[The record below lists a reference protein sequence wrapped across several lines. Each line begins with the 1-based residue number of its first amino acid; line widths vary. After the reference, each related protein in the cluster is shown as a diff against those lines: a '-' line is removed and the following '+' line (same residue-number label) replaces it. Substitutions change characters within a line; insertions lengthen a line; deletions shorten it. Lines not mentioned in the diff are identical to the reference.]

1 MKIRLIIFHTMV
13 LMIGSLVVYVGYEW
27 INGAPNPTG
36 DNYSKMSVG
45 QLLTQITL
53 SVLTFATLFFYMFGK
68 RIINWLHGPNL
79 TLIVRKDGV
88 HSVLATN
95 NSGIGNSD
103 VLRLYVHVENDSQ
116 MPATGCQLIANIVY
130 VSVDGLHYDCYQRWQ
145 TAKFQWVYSSRDNRF
160 EVDIR
165 KSLERYARIL
175 EIVQQDQSD
184 DSGDEGD
191 SECELINTYGAST
204 IEASWFVVQLPQ
216 IESCDT
222 RKRISIP
229 PQYRHIVLPITCV
242 SRERKAFTS
251 FIHVG
256 WRGVSVSQFQQPG
269 LLEIEVL
276 TKRQVEKLITK

>member
-1 MKIRLIIFHTMV
+1 MKLIIFYTIL
-13 LMIGSLVVYVGYEW
+13 LMIGIIVVYGGYEW
-27 INGAPNPTG
+27 INGAPCPID

-68 RIINWLHGPNL
+68 RIINWLHGPSL
-79 TLIVRKDGV
+79 TLIARKDGV

-95 NSGIGNSD
+95 HSGIGDSD

-145 TAKFQWVYSSRDNRF
+145 TAKFQWVYSSRDNKF

-184 DSGDEGD
+184 DSGDD
-191 SECELINTYGAST
+191 SDSGYESDSAYGAST
-204 IEASWFVVQLPQ
+204 IEASWFVIQLPQ

-242 SRERKAFTS
+242 SREGKAFTS
-251 FIHVG
+251 YIHVG
-256 WRGVSVSQFQQPG
+256 WHGVSVSQFQQPG
-269 LLEIEVL
+269 LLKIEVL
-276 TKRQVEKLITK
+276 TKRQAEKLITK